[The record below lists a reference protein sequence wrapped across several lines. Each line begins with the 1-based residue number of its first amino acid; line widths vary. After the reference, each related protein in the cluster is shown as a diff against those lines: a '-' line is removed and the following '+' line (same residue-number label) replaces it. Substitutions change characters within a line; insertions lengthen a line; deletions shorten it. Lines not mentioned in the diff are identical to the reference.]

1 MLSVGAKIGEEER
14 RSHTS
19 RSKSVTVRG
28 RGMPLKRV
36 GRQKAISGGGEV
48 VRRGPLCFL
57 CCVFCVFC
65 GCVNAAWR
73 LERSHRLDRGGRG
86 DDGGAHKQRGHRWR
100 RHQLRGVRLHRR
112 L

>member
-1 MLSVGAKIGEEER
+1 MLSEGAKIGEEER
-14 RSHTS
+14 EGHTRQGAEGDRAWAGDAAEKS
-19 RSKSVTVRG
+19 RKTKGNKWWWWRG
-28 RGMPLKRV
+28 RPKGTP
-36 GRQKAISGGGEV
+36 
-48 VRRGPLCFL
+48 
-57 CCVFCVFC
+57 VFSVLVCSV

-86 DDGGAHKQRGHRWR
+86 EDGGAHKQRGHRWR